1 MPPGA
6 AAYGGH
12 EHLEEENDSKEN
24 ELKEKVSLLKQ
35 LTIDIGDEVKEHNR
49 LLRDADDTFDSVG
62 NVMSAT
68 IGKVKEL
75 AKSGY
80 KYYFLYLVR
89 QKLNI
94 TLLPGKTNIEFF
106 LGIMNFFCQKQFFF
120 Q

>member
-1 MPPGA
+1 MHRRGGYPVPPGA

-49 LLRDADDTFDSVG
+49 LLKDADDTFDSVG

-80 KYYFLYLVR
+80 KYYFLYLFIFV
-89 QKLNI
+89 LFVVIVLWWNI
-94 TLLPGKTNIEFF
+94 WTWKS
-106 LGIMNFFCQKQFFF
+106 QVKKK
-120 Q
+120 